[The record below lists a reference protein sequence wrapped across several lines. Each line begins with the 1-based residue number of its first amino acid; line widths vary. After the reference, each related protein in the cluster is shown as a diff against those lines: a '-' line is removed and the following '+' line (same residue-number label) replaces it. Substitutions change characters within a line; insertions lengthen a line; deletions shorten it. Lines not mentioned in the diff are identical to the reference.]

1 MNESII
7 KFLSKP
13 KLKEPVLIE
22 GLPGMGYVG
31 KLAAEHLVVELEAEK
46 FAELYSPY
54 FPHHVY
60 VEKGGVV
67 RLVRN
72 EFYWAS
78 PSGKDII
85 ILIGDVQAISPEG
98 HYEVTK
104 KILDLAK
111 QLGVKQLFTIGGY
124 ATGRYPRGRPKVIGV
139 ASDPELM
146 EICKKHG
153 AVIEEGDGPIV
164 GASGLLLA
172 LGKLW
177 GMRGICLLCE
187 THGMVVDHRA
197 AQSVLEVL
205 TKILGIEVDMSE
217 LELRA
222 RETERLISRMRKDME
237 LKARKEKRR
246 MEEEAWYIG

>member
-7 KFLSKP
+7 KFLNKP
-13 KLKEPVLIE
+13 KLREPVLIE

-31 KLAAEHLVVELEAEK
+31 KLAAEHLVVELGAKK

-67 RLVRN
+67 RPVRN

-78 PSGKDII
+78 PKGKDII

-98 HYEVTK
+98 HYEVTM

-111 QLGVKQLFTIGGY
+111 QFGVKQLFTIGGY
-124 ATGRYPRGRPKVIGV
+124 ATGKYPRGKPKVIGV

-146 EICKKHG
+146 NICREQG
-153 AVIEEGDGPIV
+153 AVIEEGNGPIV
-164 GASGLLLA
+164 GASG
-172 LGKLW
+172 
-177 GMRGICLLCE
+177 
-187 THGMVVDHRA
+187 
-197 AQSVLEVL
+197 
-205 TKILGIEVDMSE
+205 
-217 LELRA
+217 
-222 RETERLISRMRKDME
+222 
-237 LKARKEKRR
+237 
-246 MEEEAWYIG
+246 